1 MYRNK
6 RLLTINFSRL
16 TPYLP
21 FIIFSILYLV
31 GVLLGSLL
39 IRFHIGTDIAVNL
52 FDDFYSIRQSLK
64 FYNIIKNS
72 VFNTFV
78 PFIIIFISGTSIVGC
93 VFIPIV
99 LTVIGMKF
107 GILVGYLY
115 ATYKLNGI
123 MFSSFILLP
132 LTIVALFGMVLLSIE
147 AFKFSK
153 MLSSICI
160 MSNKP
165 INIYLAFRIYCVKG
179 SITLISALVSVVLD
193 VCMTS
198 LFINYFSF

>member
-6 RLLTINFSRL
+6 RLLTLNISSL

-52 FDDFYSIRQSLK
+52 FDDFYSVRQTLK

-72 VFNTFV
+72 VFNTFI
-78 PFIIIFISGTSIVGC
+78 PFIIIFIFGTSIVGC
-93 VFIPIV
+93 VFIPIL

-123 MFSSFILLP
+123 MFSGLILLP

-165 INIYLAFRIYCVKG
+165 VNIYSSFRIYCVKG
-179 SITLISALVSVVLD
+179 SITLISALVSVILD